1 MQNSSKI
8 YPLIV
13 IAGPTATGKTSLSVN
28 LSDFFDMEI
37 INADSRQVYK
47 YMDIGTCKPTIE
59 ERRRVVH
66 HLLDIVLPDQE
77 YNAGKFTQDAEVVI
91 KNINSRNK
99 IPFIVGGTGLYIKA
113 LTYGLDFIPGKDDK
127 IRLELKEIL
136 QKEGTEELYQTL
148 QKVDPDA
155 TKNIHPNDFI
165 RILRALEI
173 YYQTGKPVSSL
184 HTWEKNKNRL
194 KFRILSIGL
203 YMERKKLYET
213 IRNRVDKMIKEGWI
227 DEVRFLLEAGYN
239 ENLNSL
245 KGIGYKQ
252 ICQYLKGELK
262 LNEATGLI
270 KRDTCR
276 YAKRQMTWFRNMK
289 DIIWFDITDESNK
302 KDVLN
307 EVKKKIES
315 LMLLG

>member
-8 YPLIV
+8 YPLIAIV
-13 IAGPTATGKTSLSVN
+13 GTTATGKTALSISLSDLFN
-28 LSDFFDMEI
+28 MEI

-59 ERRRVVH
+59 DRRRVVH

-77 YNAGKFTQDAEVVI
+77 YNAGKFKQDAEVAI
-91 KNINSRNK
+91 RNINSRNI

-113 LTYGLDFIPGKDDK
+113 LIYGLDFIPGKDDK

-136 QKEGTEELYQTL
+136 KKEGSTELYQKL

-155 TKNIHPNDFI
+155 AKKIHPNDFI
-165 RILRALEI
+165 RILRALEV

-184 HTWEKNKNRL
+184 YTWKKNKNRL
-194 KFRILSIGL
+194 KSRILLIGL
-203 YMERKKLYET
+203 YMERTKLYET

-239 ENLNSL
+239 ESLNSM

-262 LNEATGLI
+262 LNESIELI

-289 DIIWFDITDESNK
+289 DIVWFDITDESDK
-302 KDVLN
+302 KDVLD